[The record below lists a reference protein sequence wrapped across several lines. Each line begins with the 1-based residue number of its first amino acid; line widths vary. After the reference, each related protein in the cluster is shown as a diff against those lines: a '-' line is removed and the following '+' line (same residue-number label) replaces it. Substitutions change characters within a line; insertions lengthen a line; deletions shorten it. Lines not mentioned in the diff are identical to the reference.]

1 MFQFHVLYF
10 ASFGIILIGVIVYS
24 VSQPATNATESCST
38 TLLKLFSCQSIVSPV
53 DLITMQID
61 AVFLQFN
68 DYEASVPLTSHSN
81 KCDDHISHS
90 KQCDNNP
97 ASVPLTSHSNKCDDR
112 NHMSKSHS
120 NEEINTRTLSTQT
133 HL

>member
-1 MFQFHVLYF
+1 MVFQFHVLYF

-38 TLLKLFSCQSIVSPV
+38 TLLKLFSCQSTVLPV
-53 DLITMQID
+53 DLITMPID
-61 AVFLQFN
+61 AVFLHFN
-68 DYEASVPLTSHSN
+68 ECDDYEASVPLISHN
-81 KCDDHISHS
+81 NECDDHISH
-90 KQCDNNP
+90 N
-97 ASVPLTSHSNKCDDR
+97 NKCDDR